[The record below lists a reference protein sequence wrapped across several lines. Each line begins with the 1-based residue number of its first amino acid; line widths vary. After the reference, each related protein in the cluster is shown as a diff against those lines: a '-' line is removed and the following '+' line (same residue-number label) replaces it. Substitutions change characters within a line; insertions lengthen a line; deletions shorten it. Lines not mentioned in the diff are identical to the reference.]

1 MRQKHKALIL
11 AQCDAQITS
20 QLLSQES
27 RDVQPMVSKITPDE
41 YWASVRENSLYKK
54 YDKLLRAC
62 YAASK
67 QSLFKILPDNFG
79 GFGFFITAV
88 SY

>member
-11 AQCDAQITS
+11 AQCDAHVTS

-41 YWASVRENSLYKK
+41 YWASVRKNSLYEK